1 MTCPTVRGKKQASG
15 RPINL
20 LTQHGEGDAKTI
32 PPRRQPSS
40 IPTTS
45 FNQSRARLAD
55 CKRKKR
61 ARRGRDARPGWR
73 GRRGRRRAALLSC
86 RGSSSPK
93 FPGSLP
99 RPDHPPV
106 RLGAGIPAGPVQLPE
121 PPAPGPQKAALSGH
135 FGKTHW
141 DAKMHMP
148 PGAPTGNVGW
158 AKSPRGKDVHPW
170 IPRSCICPPNS
181 LPPHI
186 PASI

>member
-1 MTCPTVRGKKQASG
+1 MTCPTLRGKNQASG

-20 LTQHGEGDAKTI
+20 LTQHAEGDAKTT
-32 PPRRQPSS
+32 PPRRHSSS

-45 FNQSRARLAD
+45 FSQSWARLAD

-61 ARRGRDARPGWR
+61 VQRGRDARPGWR

-99 RPDHPPV
+99 RPDHP
-106 RLGAGIPAGPVQLPE
+106 RPAWSRNP
-121 PPAPGPQKAALSGH
+121 
-135 FGKTHW
+135 
-141 DAKMHMP
+141 
-148 PGAPTGNVGW
+148 GW
-158 AKSPRGKDVHPW
+158 AGATARTPRAGTSESCPFRVLRQNPLGCQDAHAARSPNGQCGLGKVTKGKGCAPLDSPLLHT
-170 IPRSCICPPNS
+170 PPNS